1 MTRFEDWPIRLD
13 RFLQAASGRPFS
25 WGGHGGGSDCAL
37 FAADAVQAIRG
48 DDPAAAFRGRYTT
61 AIGAARALKRYGAG
75 DLESTATMMLGEPL
89 ANPLL
94 AQRGDVVS
102 VDTEDGPALGVC
114 VGAKVAV
121 VGKTGLVQMQL
132 RGARKAWRV

>member
-1 MTRFEDWPIRLD
+1 MTRYADWPIRLD

-25 WGGHGGGSDCAL
+25 WGEWDCAL
-37 FAADAVQAIRG
+37 MACEWVRECRG
-48 DDPAAAFRGRYTT
+48 DDPGAAFRGRYTT